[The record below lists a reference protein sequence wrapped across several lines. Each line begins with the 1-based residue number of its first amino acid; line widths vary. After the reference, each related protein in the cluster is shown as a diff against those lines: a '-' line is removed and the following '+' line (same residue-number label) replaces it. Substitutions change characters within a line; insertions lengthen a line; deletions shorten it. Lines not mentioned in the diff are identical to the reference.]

1 MSAPP
6 AATRPAPEAASA
18 TWGGIWRLSWPLV
31 LTMVANAGVGLLE
44 TWIAGHFGAVEQ
56 AVVGLTMQLVLL
68 INALTTAVAI
78 GAQALVS
85 RFVGAGEWAE
95 AGRAARQA
103 VLLGLALSVGLLPLV
118 WLAAPGLYAVLGAP
132 EAVQQAGAPYLRS
145 LVIGLLPMDI
155 LIVLHAVLR
164 ARGLSIGLLGTAIVE
179 NLVWMAGS
187 LGAGLGLGLGL
198 PGLAVG
204 FVAGKVAGL
213 AVAWAIFSRMQLYRE
228 AAGGWRPAR
237 EWFGRLLRI
246 GSPSAVQVLMRNVG
260 MMAFFGILGLLPVP
274 TAVVAAFSIGMR
286 VEAVA
291 FLPCFAL
298 NIAAATLVGQNLGAG
313 RPDDAARAT
322 WRVAAVG
329 IVVMTGFAVLFWFGA
344 EALAARFTAD
354 PLVRGH
360 VAEYLRVAAIS
371 EPFLA
376 LAMVLNGA
384 LQGAGDARAPMWSVL
399 VFQLMLRV
407 PLGYALALPLGWGT
421 SGAWWA
427 MTVSMV
433 AQGLG
438 ITWYFRL
445 GRWRHTR
452 V

>member
-1 MSAPP
+1 
-6 AATRPAPEAASA
+6 
-18 TWGGIWRLSWPLV
+18 
-31 LTMVANAGVGLLE
+31 MVANAGVGLLE

-103 VLLGLALSVGLLPLV
+103 VVLGLVLSVGLLPLV

-132 EAVQQAGAPYLRS
+132 EAVQQAGTPYLRS

-164 ARGLSIGLLGTAIVE
+164 ARGLSVGLLGTAIVE
-179 NLVWMAGS
+179 NLVWMTGS

-204 FVAGKVAGL
+204 FVAGKLSGL

-228 AAGGWRPAR
+228 AAGGWRPERA
-237 EWFGRLLRI
+237 WFGRLLRI
-246 GSPSAVQVLMRNVG
+246 GFPSAVQVLMRNVG
-260 MMAFFGILGLLPVP
+260 MMAFFGILSLLPGP

-313 RPDDAARAT
+313 RPDEAARAT

-344 EALAARFTAD
+344 NALAARFTAD

-445 GRWRHTR
+445 GRWRHMN